1 MFQYLFRNTF
11 ILYSLYFDYL
21 YIEKIV
27 IEWEGKDYILM
38 PTKYIWDERLRTFVT
53 VKWILMWPRVL
64 ERFGVV
70 IQGAILCLLILLLC
84 QSKVFVFLFILH
96 PGLSFL
102 SLLSFQFLPL
112 TEPLSVPSS
121 QSTWTPLQFKIE
133 QVSHRYQQNTA
144 YQVQ

>member
-121 QSTWTPLQFKIE
+121 QSTWTPLQFRIG
-133 QVSHRYQQNTA
+133 QVSHWYQQNTA

>member
-1 MFQYLFRNTF
+1 MFQYLFRNMF

-27 IEWEGKDYILM
+27 IEWESKDYILM
-38 PTKYIWDERLRTFVT
+38 PIKYIWDERLRTFVT

-64 ERFGVV
+64 ERLGVV
-70 IQGAILCLLILLLC
+70 IQGATLCLLILLLC

-112 TEPLSVPSS
+112 TEPLSVPSL
-121 QSTWTPLQFKIE
+121 QSTWTPLQFRIG